1 MENFI
6 FYSSVIVMALVF
18 ISSFDDIIIDLISL
32 SIKTFNLQSI
42 EPSTANMPDIGIFVA
57 NWQEENVLRQMVK
70 GNLKRIPYDAV
81 KMYIGVYP
89 NDEGTKQIALELE
102 KEHPDRVRVVVN
114 SLDGPTS
121 KGQLLN
127 EMFKQVFSGDNPPE
141 MVVMHDS
148 EDVIDARTFDI
159 YTHLYEEYDFI
170 QTPVFS
176 LDSRHRSH
184 TAATYMDEFAEKHTR
199 ELVVRN
205 ALGAMVP
212 SAGVGTCLTKKL
224 IKHFIDKRGTVL
236 DTGSVTED
244 YVLGAEAFR
253 AGFKSY
259 YASVTDPNSN
269 KPIIGTYEYFPKD
282 IWASIKQK
290 TRWTYGINF
299 EGTHIIGWK
308 GKPWDVYFY
317 ARDRK
322 GMICNFLPMLSLI
335 LMIVYAIGGYHPFA
349 VAPGTFLAMWVLLH
363 LNFIFMSIRYIV
375 RVQSFKEIYGFY
387 DPIGVAIRW
396 PISIFI
402 NMTAAYRAWS
412 IYLFQSRFATRPI
425 TWSKTAHEVPDNFEE
440 E

>member
-1 MENFI
+1 
-6 FYSSVIVMALVF
+6 
-18 ISSFDDIIIDLISL
+18 
-32 SIKTFNLQSI
+32 
-42 EPSTANMPDIGIFVA
+42 
-57 NWQEENVLRQMVK
+57 
-70 GNLKRIPYDAV
+70 
-81 KMYIGVYP
+81 
-89 NDEGTKQIALELE
+89 
-102 KEHPDRVRVVVN
+102 
-114 SLDGPTS
+114 
-121 KGQLLN
+121 
-127 EMFKQVFSGDNPPE
+127 
-141 MVVMHDS
+141 
-148 EDVIDARTFDI
+148 
-159 YTHLYEEYDFI
+159 
-170 QTPVFS
+170 
-176 LDSRHRSH
+176 
-184 TAATYMDEFAEKHTR
+184 MDEFAEKHTR